1 MHALAEPPVSPTVV
15 GAEDRDEAV
24 VVLDQRRVV
33 VRLRDGETILVGGS
47 PSYEDALVLAQK
59 TILKLAD
66 VGEGEW
72 PMLGDRFINPDAIV
86 SVDVSSAGRSSPDD
100 EGAAGLSPG
109 LRLVPPREPPPR
121 ERLCSPHAGRSAAAR
136 GLRRQL

>member
-1 MHALAEPPVSPTVV
+1 MHALVEPPVSPTVV
-15 GAEDRDEAV
+15 GAEERDVRA
-24 VVLDQRRVV
+24 LDQRRVV

-66 VGEGEW
+66 VREGEW

-86 SVDVSSAGRSSPDD
+86 SVDV
-100 EGAAGLSPG
+100 
-109 LRLVPPREPPPR
+109 LRW
-121 ERLCSPHAGRSAAAR
+121 S
-136 GLRRQL
+136 

>member
-1 MHALAEPPVSPTVV
+1 VTVANADDERAGVASSGSRQPPAKGDVMHAVAEPPVTPTPV
-15 GAEDRDEAV
+15 GAEDV
-24 VVLDQRRVV
+24 VRPVLDQRRVV

-59 TILKLAD
+59 TILELGD

-86 SVDVSSAGRSSPDD
+86 SVDV
-100 EGAAGLSPG
+100 
-109 LRLVPPREPPPR
+109 LRWT
-121 ERLCSPHAGRSAAAR
+121 
-136 GLRRQL
+136 

>member
-1 MHALAEPPVSPTVV
+1 MHALAEPPVSPTVI
-15 GAEDRDEAV
+15 GAEERDAPPA
-24 VVLDQRRVV
+24 LDQRRVV

-47 PSYEDALVLAQK
+47 PSYESALVLAQK

-86 SVDVSSAGRSSPDD
+86 SVDV
-100 EGAAGLSPG
+100 
-109 LRLVPPREPPPR
+109 LRW
-121 ERLCSPHAGRSAAAR
+121 S
-136 GLRRQL
+136 

>member
-15 GAEDRDEAV
+15 GTEERDTR
-24 VVLDQRRVV
+24 VLDQRRVV

-47 PSYEDALVLAQK
+47 PAYEDALVLAQK

-66 VGEGEW
+66 VREGEW

-86 SVDVSSAGRSSPDD
+86 SVDV
-100 EGAAGLSPG
+100 
-109 LRLVPPREPPPR
+109 LRW
-121 ERLCSPHAGRSAAAR
+121 S
-136 GLRRQL
+136 